1 MNNLENHMV
10 LPHAEPDERE
20 PTSMELSLEREITK
34 LEGLMANISNN
45 LDYLQYVIDQ
55 SPPPPPPSATPG
67 AIVLWFHRYE
77 KWQKQLDA
85 ASSVMP

>member
-34 LEGLMANISNN
+34 LEGLMAGISTNV
-45 LDYLQYVIDQ
+45 DYLQHVIDEAPQ
-55 SPPPPPPSATPG
+55 PPAANASPG
-67 AIVLWFHRYE
+67 AIILWFHNYE
-77 KWQKQLDA
+77 KWRARLDA
-85 ASSVMP
+85 ASSIMP